1 MLPMAMEIKKTKC
14 KKQSLYGAWDPRAE
28 RAAVSTGNKMRQPSL
43 LKKNEKNV
51 VASFGEA
58 IKKDILSYLAFKV
71 TMIEIYG
78 WVAEGHPLKAPVFC
92 KALTNASIEFV
103 PPFLF
108 SHPTVSSCFFFII
121 TYVFLG

>member
-1 MLPMAMEIKKTKC
+1 MLKTKSLWRLGSACRKGSRLHGKQNETTFVIKKKI
-14 KKQSLYGAWDPRAE
+14 K
-28 RAAVSTGNKMRQPSL
+28 
-43 LKKNEKNV
+43 KNV

-58 IKKDILSYLAFKV
+58 IKKDILSYLSFKV

-108 SHPTVSSCFFFII
+108 SHPTVSSCFFFFIT